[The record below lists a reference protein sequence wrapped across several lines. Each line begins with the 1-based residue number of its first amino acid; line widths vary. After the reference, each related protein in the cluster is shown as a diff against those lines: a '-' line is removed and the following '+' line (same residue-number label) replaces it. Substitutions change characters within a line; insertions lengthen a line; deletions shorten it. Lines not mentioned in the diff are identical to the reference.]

1 MFAGENN
8 YYLMKVYGG
17 GIVVPAACSLSEEEE
32 AVMLT
37 GMEVA
42 KVLRDNG
49 YKVTPQRLAVYD
61 SLAHTKEHPNAEM
74 LYAQLQ
80 PKFPSMSFATV
91 YKSIEIL
98 NKLHL
103 IKVLNTGEESFRY
116 DADVSNH
123 QHIQCLC
130 CGRVDDLRMDTEAF
144 VREAEAE
151 SGYTIQ
157 NQEAY
162 FYGICPECRKKAAN

>member
-1 MFAGENN
+1 
-8 YYLMKVYGG
+8 
-17 GIVVPAACSLSEEEE
+17 
-32 AVMLT
+32 MLT

-74 LYAQLQ
+74 LFAQLQ

-116 DADVSNH
+116 DADVSDH

-130 CGRVDDLRMDTEAF
+130 CGREVLIPRAK
-144 VREAEAE
+144 AEK
-151 SGYTIQ
+151 
-157 NQEAY
+157 
-162 FYGICPECRKKAAN
+162 GIKSVSRPRPE

>member
-1 MFAGENN
+1 
-8 YYLMKVYGG
+8 
-17 GIVVPAACSLSEEEE
+17 
-32 AVMLT
+32 MLT

-74 LYAQLQ
+74 LFAQLQ

-116 DADVSNH
+116 DADVSDH

-130 CGRVDDLRMDTEAF
+130 CGRVDDLRMDTKAF
-144 VREAEAE
+144 VHEAEAK
-151 SGYTIQ
+151 SGYTIESQ
-157 NQEAY
+157 QAY